1 MIEESTK
8 SWMVAVNKAMMQ
20 LHDRFQDDTKF
31 ILTESDLKCWLF
43 LELQNQRPY
52 IPYAVHTEV
61 THYAEHYINNE
72 TVVEIYKFRDLSIL
86 SPSAIID
93 NEKFLSEGGEK
104 KEILTK
110 GFKHKAPAIHFE
122 LKFIRQGN
130 NLNSLESD
138 ITKMNDYYP
147 DPETAER
154 KFIVVWGSRC
164 STNNLGVLKTKF
176 YKTIKQ
182 LNRNHNLIEF
192 YLFDSKEMIHIRR
205 NLANW
210 QEIKL

>member
-1 MIEESTK
+1 MKEVPQTWMST
-8 SWMVAVNKAMMQ
+8 VEKAMMQ
-20 LHDRFQDDTKF
+20 LHYRFKGDTKF

-43 LELQNQRPY
+43 YELQNQKTYVPF
-52 IPYAVHTEV
+52 AVHSEV
-61 THYAEHYINNE
+61 THYAEHYINNDI
-72 TVVEIYKFRDLSIL
+72 VVEKHKFRDLSL
-86 SPSAIID
+86 LTPSAVID
-93 NEKFLSEGGEK
+93 NEEFLSKVGKE
-104 KEILTK
+104 KEILKK

-138 ITKMNDYYP
+138 ITKLNDYYP

-176 YKTIKQ
+176 YNTINQ
-182 LNRNHNLIEF
+182 LNRNRNLIEF